1 MHRTTLSLLLLL
13 APAACFDDAPSS
25 SDESDGA
32 TSGESDDTESE
43 GEDDGSSGADSD
55 DADSDEGSS
64 GADSDDTTDSG
75 DGYPEEVTEVLDLP
89 WPPDNYADP
98 DLPDHFLTDPVTD
111 LINTPGN
118 NPVTDVGATLGRVL
132 FYDLNLSA
140 NGTIAC
146 ASCHIQSEGFADQRA
161 FSLGFE
167 GGETGRN
174 SMSLLNAAYYDNG
187 HFFWDE
193 RADTL
198 EDQVLMPIQDPVE
211 MGMTLEGLVEAVA
224 GQAYYGPLF
233 EQAFGDDEVTS
244 ERISF
249 ALAQFVRAMVS
260 TDSRYDEGLEMMGD
274 PIADFPNYSAEENLG
289 KQLFFSPAGNCA
301 ICHVGD
307 PQGPPAPGQERN
319 FAIFQPLMAINNGLD
334 ANPDDEGAGGGTFKS
349 HSLRNIALT
358 APYMHD
364 GRFDTLL
371 EVVEHYD
378 NGVQGG
384 PATDPRLMPGGQPQ
398 NLGLTNPEKA
408 AIVAFL
414 ETLTDEVI
422 VDDPRFSDPFR

>member
-13 APAACFDDAPSS
+13 APAACFDEAPSS

-32 TSGESDDTESE
+32 TSGDSDGTASD

-55 DADSDEGSS
+55 DSDSDDGSS
-64 GADSDDTTDSG
+64 GADSDDTTDAG

-98 DLPDHFLTDPVTD
+98 DLPDHFLPDPVTD
-111 LINTPGN
+111 LINTPGD
-118 NPVTDVGATLGRVL
+118 NPVTDAGATLGRVL
-132 FYDLNLSA
+132 FYDMNLSA

-146 ASCHIQSEGFADQRA
+146 ASCHIQSEGFSDQRA

-211 MGMTLEGLVEAVA
+211 MGMTLEGLVEAVD
-224 GQAYYGPLF
+224 GQTYYGPLF
-233 EQAFGDDEVTS
+233 EQAFGDDEVTT

-260 TDSRYDEGLEMMGD
+260 TDSRYDEGLEAMGD
-274 PIADFPNYSAEENLG
+274 PIADFPNFSAEENLG

-334 ANPDDEGAGGGTFKS
+334 ATPDDEGAGGGTFKS

-358 APYMHD
+358 GPYMHD
-364 GRFDTLL
+364 GRFETLL

-398 NLGLTNPEKA
+398 NLGLTTPEKA

-422 VDDPRFSDPFR
+422 MDDPRFSDPFR

>member
-13 APAACFDDAPSS
+13 APAACFSETPSS
-25 SDESDGA
+25 GDDSDGA
-32 TSGESDDTESE
+32 TSGDSEDSASDSE
-43 GEDDGSSGADSD
+43 DGSSGDDADDSASGSSGADSD
-55 DADSDEGSS
+55 DSDSTT
-64 GADSDDTTDSG
+64 GAD

-98 DLPDHFLTDPVTD
+98 DLPDHFLTAPVTD
-111 LINTPGN
+111 LLNTPAD
-118 NPVTDVGATLGRVL
+118 NPVTDTGATLGRVL
-132 FYDLNLSA
+132 FYDMNLSA

-146 ASCHIQSEGFADQRA
+146 ASCHKQSEGFSDQRA

-211 MGMTLEGLVEAVA
+211 MGMTLEGLVEAVDA
-224 GQAYYGPLF
+224 QAYYGPLF

-260 TDSRYDEGLEMMGD
+260 TGSRYDDGLEMMGD
-274 PIADFPNYSAEENLG
+274 PIADFPNFSTEENLG
-289 KQLFFSPAGNCA
+289 KQLFFSPQGNCA

-307 PQGPPAPGQERN
+307 PQGAPMPGQQRN
-319 FAIFQPLMAINNGLD
+319 FAVFQPLIAINNGLD
-334 ANPDDEGAGGGTFKS
+334 ANPEDEGAGDGTFKS

-358 APYMHD
+358 GPYMHD
-364 GRFDTLL
+364 GRFTTLL

-378 NGVQGG
+378 NGVQAG
-384 PATDPRLMPGGQPQ
+384 PTTDPRLMPGGQPQ

-422 VDDPRFSDPFR
+422 MDDPRFSDPFR